1 MVRYASSRIGF
12 LLLLL
17 GAAAD
22 DADGGED
29 DAMMGV
35 SVLSCGGEK
44 RDEGGIGHPGRRSDL
59 QHFLVIVKTTERNEN
74 DQKDPFCN
82 EQ

>member
-44 RDEGGIGHPGRRSDL
+44 RDEGLGTRGDGQTFSI
-59 QHFLVIVKTTERNEN
+59 FL
-74 DQKDPFCN
+74 
-82 EQ
+82 